1 MNTQNRDST
10 AMQIKLDEL
19 IRALQGAHNAV
30 VSLEEAGDAE
40 LARVKEEYDELA
52 QRARGSADDTGSP
65 EVAKEAASAESKAAD
80 AKATAEEAKRTAGE
94 ARDEAKRA
102 ARRPD

>member
-1 MNTQNRDST
+1 MRSSPGSRRST
-10 AMQIKLDEL
+10 TSW
-19 IRALQGAHNAV
+19 R
-30 VSLEEAGDAE
+30 S
-40 LARVKEEYDELA
+40 
-52 QRARGSADDTGSP
+52 ARGSADDTGSP

-102 ARRPD
+102 ARHPD